1 MTDLRDQL
9 QGTLGTAYTLER
21 ELGVGGMAHDSWPRR
36 WKTWRATLPLPG
48 RGREAAAP
56 IENRAAA
63 STKVQYPALSND
75 ATTVPGCVDNSKV
88 TPDDARRPM

>member
-48 RGREAAAP
+48 KRSRSGGTDREPSCRMYQSP
-56 IENRAAA
+56 ISGSEQRRDHRAG
-63 STKVQYPALSND
+63 L
-75 ATTVPGCVDNSKV
+75 C
-88 TPDDARRPM
+88 R